1 MRTFI
6 NAGPAA
12 VDYDDSADEQ
22 EASGGGGRRQEDR
35 ESETGGEGR
44 GTGKMTLE
52 SATGRVCESAKSMRL
67 QEY

>member
-22 EASGGGGRRQEDR
+22 EASGGREKAGGQ
-35 ESETGGEGR
+35 GERDGKDDAGKCD
-44 GTGKMTLE
+44 GT
-52 SATGRVCESAKSMRL
+52 SV
-67 QEY
+67 